1 MSSTRSSHR
10 QSLFAL
16 FFGVVRE
23 SEAYCKNIQPN
34 LSFSR
39 RPEMLGEAQ
48 RDLTRKRS
56 KVRGPDSI
64 RLPSNTLKRKL
75 NSFGSKLRN

>member
-1 MSSTRSSHR
+1 
-10 QSLFAL
+10 LLAL

-34 LSFSR
+34 WCFSR

-48 RDLTRKRS
+48 RDPTRKRP
-56 KVRGPDSI
+56 KMRGPNSI
-64 RLPSNTLKRKL
+64 RLAAIL
-75 NSFGSKLRN
+75 